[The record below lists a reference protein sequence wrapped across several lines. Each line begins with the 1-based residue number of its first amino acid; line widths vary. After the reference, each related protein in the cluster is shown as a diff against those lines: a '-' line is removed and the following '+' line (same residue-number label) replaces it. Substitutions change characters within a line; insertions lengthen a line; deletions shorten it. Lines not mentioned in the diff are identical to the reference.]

1 MPKLLRSIEEVPSL
15 VLFRGSA
22 TMKTRQH
29 NFQCITTMTISMPM
43 IPMLTT
49 DVTDVK
55 IMSELMFYLFLV
67 LWYLE
72 PNVDVGYR

>member
-1 MPKLLRSIEEVPSL
+1 
-15 VLFRGSA
+15 
-22 TMKTRQH
+22 
-29 NFQCITTMTISMPM
+29 MTISMPM

-67 LWYLE
+67 PLYLE
-72 PNVDVGYR
+72 PNVGTEYANARGVIFRHPSSVAVNASCSCTCVQIPVFR